1 MADALEKDRVS
12 FTGKMA
18 SMSRRE
24 AWSLV
29 CANGGEPALYVS
41 HRTTILVVGTR
52 GWPLL
57 PNGQISRKLSYAK
70 ALREAGCPIRIVPEP
85 AFLEIIGRVSQGP
98 APGKTFPAGE
108 VCRVLGITAE
118 TLRRWE
124 RLVLIRSRDGLYD
137 FQDLVSI
144 QTIQELVRGGI
155 RPDKIAASLH
165 NLETLL
171 PGLDRPLTQLR
182 VFAEN
187 PDMLLVDLGGV
198 RFSSTGQLLLDFEGR
213 VRARGIVLTLDPHA
227 RASKEW
233 LDLGI
238 GCEEEGLYSDACEA
252 FRAALA
258 LDPHSAPAYFHL
270 GNVMRE
276 MGILWAA
283 EEFYG
288 TAAKMEPG
296 MVCAWGSLAG
306 VQEEQGKT
314 EEAIASYRQALAAA
328 PDYAD
333 GHFNLALC
341 LEGAGQR
348 PDACEHWFA
357 YLKLDPGSPS
367 AQVARRHLSV
377 QAGS

>member
-1 MADALEKDRVS
+1 MADALEKARIT

-18 SMSRRE
+18 SLSRRE

-29 CANGGEPALYVS
+29 RANGGEPVLYVS
-41 HRTTILVVGTR
+41 HRTTMLVVGTR

-57 PNGQISRKLSYAK
+57 PDGRISQKLRHAE

-85 AFLEIIGRVSQGP
+85 AFLEMIGRAPHGP
-98 APGKTFPAGE
+98 APGKTFPARE

-118 TLRRWE
+118 TLHRWE
-124 RLVLIRSRDGLYD
+124 RLELIQSSDGFYD

-144 QTIQELVRGGI
+144 QTIHELVRGGI
-155 RPDKIAASLH
+155 RPDKIAASLR
-165 NLETLL
+165 NLATVL
-171 PGLDRPLTQLR
+171 PGLERPLTQLR

-198 RFSSTGQLLLDFEGR
+198 RFSSTGQLMLDFEGR
-213 VRARGIVLTLDPHA
+213 ARAKGILLTLDPHA
-227 RASKEW
+227 RESKEW
-233 LDLGI
+233 LELGV

-252 FRAALA
+252 FRAVLA
-258 LDPHSAPAYFHL
+258 LDPDSAPAYFHL

-283 EEFYG
+283 EEFYD
-288 TAAKMEPG
+288 TAVKIEPG
-296 MVCAWGSLAG
+296 IAFAWGCLAG

-314 EEAIASYRQALAAA
+314 GEAIASYRQALAAA

-341 LEGAGQR
+341 LEKAGHK

-367 AQVARRHLSV
+367 AQVAKRHLSV
-377 QAGS
+377 PADS